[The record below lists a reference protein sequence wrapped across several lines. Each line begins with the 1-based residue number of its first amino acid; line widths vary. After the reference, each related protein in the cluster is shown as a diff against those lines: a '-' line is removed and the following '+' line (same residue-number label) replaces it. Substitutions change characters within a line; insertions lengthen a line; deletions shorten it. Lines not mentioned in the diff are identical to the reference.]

1 MIDVLVAMVVLS
13 IGLLGL
19 AGLQATGLRYNHG
32 AYLSTQATLQAYDM
46 ADRMRANMAG
56 VDDGDYNNVSGLAAP
71 PKDCAVAPA
80 NCSSTD
86 MAKYDAYQWNLDNQ
100 NLLPTGKGT
109 VVKNGNLYTIT
120 VTWDDAGQGPMKFT
134 TAFQP

>member
-56 VDDGDYNNVSGLAAP
+56 VDNGDYDSISGVIAP
-71 PKDCAVAPA
+71 PVNCALA
-80 NCSSTD
+80 NCSSSSD

-100 NLLPTGKGT
+100 NLLP
-109 VVKNGNLYTIT
+109 
-120 VTWDDAGQGPMKFT
+120 
-134 TAFQP
+134 

>member
-56 VDDGDYNNVSGLAAP
+56 VDNGDYDGIKGLTAP
-71 PKDCAVAPA
+71 PVNCALA
-80 NCSSTD
+80 NCSSPAD
-86 MAKYDAYQWNLDNQ
+86 MAKYDAYQWNLDNK
-100 NLLPTGKGT
+100 NLLPSGKGT
-109 VVKNGNLYTIT
+109 VTKTASLYTIK
-120 VTWDDAGQGPMKFT
+120 VTWDDAGQGSMKFT

>member
-46 ADRMRANMAG
+46 ADRMRANMSG
-56 VDDGDYNNVSGLAAP
+56 VDNGDYDSISGIGTLSVN
-71 PKDCAVAPA
+71 CAVS
-80 NCSSTD
+80 NCSSPAE

-100 NLLPTGKGT
+100 NLLPSGKGT
-109 VVKNGNLYTIT
+109 VAKNGNLYTIT
-120 VTWDDAGQGPMKFT
+120 VTWDDSGQGPMKFAT
-134 TAFQP
+134 TFQP

>member
-46 ADRMRANMAG
+46 ADRMRANMSG
-56 VDDGDYNNVSGLAAP
+56 VDNGDYNNISGIGTLSVN
-71 PKDCAVAPA
+71 CALA
-80 NCSSTD
+80 NCSLSAD

-100 NLLPTGKGT
+100 NLLPSGKGT
-109 VVKNGNLYTIT
+109 VAKNGNLYTIT
-120 VTWDDAGQGPMKFT
+120 VTWDDSGQGPMKFT
-134 TAFQP
+134 TTFQP

>member
-56 VDDGDYNNVSGLAAP
+56 VDNGDYNGISGVTAP
-71 PKDCAVAPA
+71 PVDCAVS
-80 NCSSTD
+80 NCSSPAD

-109 VVKNGNLYTIT
+109 VVKTGNLYTIT
-120 VTWDDAGQGPMKFT
+120 VTWDDAGQGTMKFAT
-134 TAFQP
+134 TFQP